1 MAWHEMDR
9 RWERGTKGSDVHVGI
24 YMHIEV
30 CMVIEGFNESGQM
43 LRVTIGRNE
52 VSQTHFCCL
61 GTG

>member
-30 CMVIEGFNESGQM
+30 CMVIEGFNKSGQM
-43 LRVTIGRNE
+43 LRVAIG
-52 VSQTHFCCL
+52 
-61 GTG
+61 